1 MEKDIKELKD
11 LGVTKA
17 DVLEEIEYREYAR
30 MEEDY
35 QGWNDYL
42 YGYTTDELAEMA
54 DKMD

>member
-1 MEKDIKELKD
+1 MEKDIMELKG
-11 LGVTKA
+11 LGVTKS
-17 DVLEEIEYREYAR
+17 DILEEIEYRDNAN